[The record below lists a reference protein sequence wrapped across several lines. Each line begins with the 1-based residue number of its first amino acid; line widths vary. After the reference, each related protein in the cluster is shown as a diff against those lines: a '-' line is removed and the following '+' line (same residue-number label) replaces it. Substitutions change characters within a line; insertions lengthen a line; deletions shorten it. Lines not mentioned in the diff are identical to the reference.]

1 MTCVATN
8 ATYALFQV
16 GEVSLAEAAKLAR
29 VPYRTWAR
37 WVERWAFRRVNGIRV
52 VTARARGGRRYV
64 VDPEFVE
71 RWRNQEIATP
81 YR

>member
-1 MTCVATN
+1 M
-8 ATYALFQV
+8 
-16 GEVSLAEAAKLAR
+16 GEVSLAESALLAR
-29 VPYRTWAR
+29 VPYPTWQR
-37 WVERWAFRRVNGIRV
+37 WVSKWHQRRVDGIRV